1 MVDAL
6 VATGKIKRHAAMVA
20 RAPQICRSYPLD
32 PAMALEVDAGAV
44 E

>member
-6 VATGKIKRHAAMVA
+6 VAAGKIKRHAAMVA
-20 RAPQICRSYPLD
+20 LLRKIRRSYPLD
-32 PAMALEVDAGAV
+32 AAMAFEVDAGAV